1 MTKYETI
8 VRERMAALG
17 SRNPRPGST
26 DKCLQFASEMAWLAP
41 FVDELQPKV
50 IVEIGIYKA
59 GWPYVLA
66 PWFAPG
72 AHIIGID
79 SMQRH
84 KQDDGGVELDET
96 IEELEADGFKVDI
109 IVGRSDD
116 QETEYAAKAL
126 CPKPIWGSVDL
137 LHIDGDHTYA
147 GASHDCRYYSPL
159 VRRKGGLGRP
169 GGLTVLHDI
178 GTATSQM
185 NVKKLWEEIKDT
197 YPGRTH
203 EFIEGPGIGI
213 VEM

>member
-1 MTKYETI
+1 MTTYEAI

-17 SRNPRPGST
+17 SRNTRPGST
-26 DKCLQFASEMAWLAP
+26 AKCLQVESEMVWLAS
-41 FVDELQPKV
+41 FVDKLQPKV
-50 IVEIGIYKA
+50 VVEIGIYKA

-66 PWFAPG
+66 PFFAPG

-84 KQDDGGVELDET
+84 KQDDGGVELDDT
-96 IEELEADGFKVDI
+96 IEELEADGFEVDI

-116 QETEYAAKAL
+116 EAVYARVCDMMAANEDRADVL
-126 CPKPIWGSVDL
+126 HVD
-137 LHIDGDHTYA
+137 
-147 GASHDCRYYSPL
+147 GAHDYKSARFDFSLYHPF
-159 VRRKGGLGRP
+159 VRKGGPGRP